1 MLCVCVFLFP
11 SRSPGVRPGTH
22 VSARRADLAPGT
34 NGNPVRRLPTNK
46 TCPTNASSNALSVR
60 ARLGVGAI
68 FGVPVFSFFTM
79 FSFLIANKRPRN
91 ELCLLGQQDW

>member
-1 MLCVCVFLFP
+1 MLCVCVPVPFTF
-11 SRSPGVRPGTH
+11 PGVRPGTH

-68 FGVPVFSFFTM
+68 FGVPVFFF
-79 FSFLIANKRPRN
+79 L
-91 ELCLLGQQDW
+91 LCFPF